1 MREIKFRAWVQP
13 EAKTLYQYKRQM
25 LHDFLDINLSE
36 LVDIN
41 DSSEILAMQ
50 YTGLRDCKRTAD
62 YLEGQEIYEGDII
75 RYKNGGEYSIAEV
88 DYGLTEFR
96 LTTHRG
102 WHQFSRAYP
111 NIEVIGNIHQHP
123 ELLEQS

>member
-41 DSSEILAMQ
+41 DSSEILVMQ
-50 YTGLRDCKRTAD
+50 YTGLKDVNDK
-62 YLEGQEIYEGDII
+62 EIYEGDLIHL
-75 RYKNGGEYSIAEV
+75 YGYGQYQAEYPFIELFEAAAEKDIGSI
-88 DYGLTEFR
+88 L
-96 LTTHRG
+96 
-102 WHQFSRAYP
+102 
-111 NIEVIGNIHQHP
+111 GNIHENP
-123 ELLEQS
+123 ELLELAA